1 MNRKSVELDK
11 YEQQIILACKN
22 HSKLNLGKYEI
33 VKNVI
38 AHTIGVTIDEFDDH
52 CIYYWLMKVIKK
64 VDITLETRYMN
75 VLLETM
81 FSKDWIF
88 SKTSLSNE
96 ITIQEMNK
104 KLIQL
109 IRSFQVKDDN
119 FVFMDLHE
127 NNTILN
133 TIYEEEK

>member
-1 MNRKSVELDK
+1 MIKQLVELDK

-22 HSKLNLGKYEI
+22 HSKLNLSKEEA
-33 VKNVI
+33 VRNVI
-38 AHTIGVTIDEFDDH
+38 AHTIGVDIDEFDDH

-64 VDITLETRYMN
+64 VDITLETRYRS

-109 IRSFQVKDDN
+109 ISGFQVKDDD
-119 FVFMDLHE
+119 FVFMDLQE
-127 NNTILN
+127 DDAILN
-133 TIYEEEK
+133 TIYGEEK